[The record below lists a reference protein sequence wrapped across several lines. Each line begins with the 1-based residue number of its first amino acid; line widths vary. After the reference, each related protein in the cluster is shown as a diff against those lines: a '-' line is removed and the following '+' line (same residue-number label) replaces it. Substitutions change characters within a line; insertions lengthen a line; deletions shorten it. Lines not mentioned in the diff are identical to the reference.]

1 MNGGYKMPKRF
12 ERVSELVNALSG
24 KKFAQDFDEHSRRT
38 QLSRTLFVWRNRKDL
53 TQTEVAGRVGC
64 KQAKISKLEHA
75 EIQDMRMKDVLDYLK
90 ALGLSMS
97 MQIHEQNFTAT
108 DAIKYH
114 ALEINRHLEIL
125 AAIAKDEDENDEI
138 SGGIADFFGEYFQNS
153 IHFFTQN
160 LVKLPQP
167 LRALAA
173 AGLQSG
179 EPTVQVSAVPG
190 LEEEEIAS
198 NKLVEA

>member
-1 MNGGYKMPKRF
+1 MPKRF
-12 ERVSELVNALSG
+12 ENVSELVNTVSG

-38 QLSRTLFVWRNRKDL
+38 QLSRTLFVWRTRKNL
-53 TQTEVAGRVGC
+53 TQTEVAKRVGC

-75 EIQDMRMKDVLDYLK
+75 EIQNMRMKDVLDYLR

-97 MQIHEQNFTAT
+97 VQVHEQNFTAT

-114 ALEINRHLEIL
+114 ALEINRHLENL
-125 AAIAKDEDENDEI
+125 AAIAEDENENDES
-138 SGGIADFFGEYFQNS
+138 SGGIADFFVEYFQNS

-160 LVKLPQP
+160 LAKLPQP

-179 EPTVQVSAVPG
+179 EPAVQVSAVPA
-190 LEEEEIAS
+190 LEEEENVS
-198 NKLVEA
+198 KKLVNA